1 MKKADQRRYYATHP
15 TDGPAQDLLATASGG
30 DWVPTVVNP
39 SKTGGSMELA
49 LFYLHLGV
57 WVVALILSCVSNF
70 GASGMF
76 GYNSSWI
83 ACTNAA
89 GDANAPD
96 NCGGPAGD
104 YPGGITTTTQTIGI
118 LGGVF
123 SILGVGA
130 LLGGAA
136 YFNAEQFRE
145 QVWLNA
151 IIQFFTLYGTSASF
165 FIFCQ
170 AASNTSTGIF
180 YVSLFAVMFMLYA
193 QVLLYCTSATLDVLA
208 LPRAFI
214 PSLAASIQFISALSI
229 SGNEFKQANGNNFTN
244 SQKFLAWMVPVLTIV
259 SVVLMIGLR
268 RWTRNAEGVS
278 ELGERP
284 FLRSLVLTP
293 FLLSGTLSV
302 YKMSFIGVQADAV
315 AYMFALF
322 GMMLNFAIIS
332 VVFVPSGVSSNA
344 KA

>member
-1 MKKADQRRYYATHP
+1 MQKSNERRYYATHP
-15 TDGPAQDLLATASGG
+15 VDGPAEDFLKTATGG
-30 DWVPTVVNP
+30 DWVATVVNP
-39 SKTGGSMELA
+39 SKTGGTMELA
-49 LFYLHLGV
+49 LFYLHIGM
-57 WVVALILSCVSNF
+57 WVVALGLSCAANF
-70 GASGMF
+70 GASGLF
-76 GYNSSWI
+76 GHNSSYI
-83 ACTNAA
+83 ACTNTA
-89 GDANAPD
+89 GANTPD
-96 NCGGPAGD
+96 NCGGDGGD
-104 YPGGITTTTQTIGI
+104 YPGGITGTTTTIGI

-123 SILGVGA
+123 SIFGVAA

-136 YFNAEQFRE
+136 YFDADAFRE
-145 QVWLNA
+145 QVWLNTL
-151 IIQFFTLYGTSASF
+151 IQFFTLYGTSASF

-170 AASNTSTGIF
+170 AAANTTTGIF

-229 SGNEFKQANGNNFTN
+229 SGDEFKQANGNNFTA
-244 SQKFLAWMVPVLTIV
+244 SQKFLSWMVPILTLV
-259 SVVLMIGLR
+259 SVVLMVGLR
-268 RWTRNAEGVS
+268 RYTRNAAGVS
-278 ELGERP
+278 ELGDRP

-302 YKMSFIGVQADAV
+302 YKLSFIAVQADAV

-344 KA
+344 NK